1 MLQTERVRIHELIVF
16 DDTDRKAR
24 DFLPLNKPPQKGLP
38 LLHVALIGLGRSHRP
53 TRSATGD
60 RQSDNE
66 CNNAPFVTARH
77 FASRAAG
84 SGGEADDCHLA
95 AIITQVS
102 VWPVVV

>member
-24 DFLPLNKPPQKGLP
+24 DFLPLNKPLQKGLQ

-53 TRSATGD
+53 TRSTTGD
-60 RQSDNE
+60 RQSDNK

-77 FASRAAG
+77 FASRAAFG
-84 SGGEADDCHLA
+84 GGEAAERHLA
-95 AIITQVS
+95 AIITNFYV
-102 VWPVVV
+102 